1 MAAASL
7 LVLFAAVGVDYGW
20 QPDGTQS
27 DRGDNIRYIVQ
38 VPPDQL
44 DEIRR
49 AGEVTS
55 TLDPEIAG
63 RVVQIVFRIG
73 TDPLPRDA
81 GRVISQ
87 PTAAGP
93 ASDPSD
99 HASLPIPQFSPA
111 DSLAS
116 APPPDLSG
124 RAEDGSGSQSL
135 LKPDPQAEGFTLPST
150 VRTAVGTNPSVSTD
164 PVTADRDNR
173 WSDIRG
179 QIGSTGSS
187 AAGSPAPTAARS
199 NPTGPST
206 DPVSPGTSWANPPA
220 SAGSRAPASVA
231 TGSNGW
237 GDAAASAAPSFS
249 PQTTLPNPPSISS
262 NLAGQA
268 GARRGPTDPTD
279 PTWSGY
285 GTTPTFGTPPAGMS
299 SNTAAAGL
307 GPPANSSV
315 SPPDFTRQPSA
326 IATASSGDAAA
337 GFTRDAAGN
346 LYDRLGRPVD
356 RQGRLIDPESGQLI
370 DAAGNWVDQY
380 GRRIDRYGRPLPGE
394 GGTATEPSAVATLQ
408 PPPLLAPPANP
419 NYAGGTAANP
429 NYAGGGPANGNY
441 PANPG
446 GNYGTQTGAP
456 ATWGGAGYGQS
467 GYGDSSQGQYP
478 TQSQFANQA
487 TQGGFNSTATG
498 QFANGPFTNGPPA
511 GGRPGSFQQ
520 GYPTS
525 NWGTDREPPSI
536 SDQAATAALAQR
548 DKEAATVAA
557 DAAKPKKVAAQPFF
571 NFILLIS
578 LVGNAYLVFETG
590 NLRRKFRN
598 MIANVRA
605 SKIST
610 QPAN

>member
-1 MAAASL
+1 MDPMAAASL

-55 TLDPEIAG
+55 TLDPEVAG

-87 PTAAGP
+87 PAAASPTA
-93 ASDPSD
+93 DPSD

-111 DSLAS
+111 DSLAA
-116 APPPDLSG
+116 APPPDLG
-124 RAEDGSGSQSL
+124 GPAEDGSGSQSL

-150 VRTAVGTNPSVSTD
+150 VRSAVGTNPNVSTD

-187 AAGSPAPTAARS
+187 ATGSPNATAARS
-199 NPTGPST
+199 NPTGPTT
-206 DPVSPGTSWANPPA
+206 DPVSPGGSWANPPA

-231 TGSNGW
+231 AGANGR
-237 GDAAASAAPSFS
+237 GDSAASTTPSFS
-249 PQTTLPNPPSISS
+249 AQTTLPNPPSISG
-262 NLAGQA
+262 NPAGQA

-285 GTTPTFGTPPAGMS
+285 GTTPTFGTPPAGMA
-299 SNTAAAGL
+299 SNTAAAGF
-307 GPPANSSV
+307 GTPSNSSV
-315 SPPDFTRQPSA
+315 SPPDFTRQPSEV
-326 IATASSGDAAA
+326 ATTSSGDAAA

-346 LYDRLGRPVD
+346 LYDPLGRPID

-394 GGTATEPSAVATLQ
+394 SGTAAEPSAVATLQ

-419 NYAGGTAANP
+419 NYAGGTAAT
-429 NYAGGGPANGNY
+429 GNY
-441 PANPG
+441 PANPN
-446 GNYGTQTGAP
+446 GNYGAPAGAP
-456 ATWGGAGYGQS
+456 ATWGGVGYGQF
-467 GYGDSSQGQYP
+467 GYGDPAQGQYP
-478 TQSQFANQA
+478 TQSQLANQA
-487 TQGGFNSTATG
+487 AQRGFNSTANG
-498 QFANGPFTNGPPA
+498 QFTNGTFANGPPA

-536 SDQAATAALAQR
+536 SDQAGTTAPPQR